1 VSVENLPLR
10 YAATV
15 LVSNV
20 DKKSADGEIPVRLV
34 NYTDVYYR
42 PIIRPDQEF
51 MMATATMDQV
61 ARFGVRPG
69 DSIIT
74 KDSETPDDIAV
85 STYVEQSAPD
95 MVCGYHLALLR
106 PSDRVVPKF
115 LSWALASDQVR
126 GQFSIRANG
135 MTRYGLTY
143 EAIQSVVVPLPPLD
157 EQRRIADFLDDQV
170 ARIDKAI
177 ALRRD
182 QVVVIDSSVGT
193 VARRNVT
200 GVDANQ
206 EVVASGIPWAPFIP
220 TGWGAPR
227 ICQVARMGTGHTPS
241 RAEPGYWVDCDIPWL
256 TTADVHRFRH
266 DEIDELTDTE
276 GRLSQQGLDNS
287 AAVLHP
293 KGTVALSR
301 TASAGFSV
309 VMGADMAT
317 SQDFATWTCGPQLD
331 NMFLLW
337 CLRAMRGDLIG
348 RLAMGSTHKT
358 IYFPD
363 LMAIRIPLPD
373 LPSQRRIASETT
385 SFAMSCRAATA
396 AVRRSMD
403 LLRDYKT
410 SLITQAVA
418 GDLDVTTA
426 RQGVPA

>member
-1 VSVENLPLR
+1 MKITGSKVVLNLTGSDSMKHVEPNDFVIHLRSFQGGIEHSKYRGKVSNA
-10 YAATV
+10 YTV
-15 LVSNV
+15 LTPGPEV
-20 DKKSADGEIPVRLV
+20 DPGYFRWVLKAPGFIQELATTAEQLRDG
-34 NYTDVYYR
+34 
-42 PIIRPDQEF
+42 Q
-51 MMATATMDQV
+51 
-61 ARFGVRPG
+61 
-69 DSIIT
+69 
-74 KDSETPDDIAV
+74 
-85 STYVEQSAPD
+85 
-95 MVCGYHLALLR
+95 
-106 PSDRVVPKF
+106 
-115 LSWALASDQVR
+115 
-126 GQFSIRANG
+126 SIRFDQFA
-135 MTRYGLTY
+135 RVGL
-143 EAIQSVVVPLPPLD
+143 PLPPLE
-157 EQRRIADFLDDQV
+157 EQRRIAAFLDDQI
-170 ARIDKAI
+170 ARIDNAI

-182 QVVVIDSSVGT
+182 QVVVIDSSVGM

-200 GVDANQ
+200 GVDASQ
-206 EVVASGIPWAPFIP
+206 ELVPSGIPWAPFIP

-396 AVRRSMD
+396 AVRRSIG

-426 RQGVPA
+426 RRGVPV